1 MDMPENLYDV
11 HLSAYGHSSSIL
23 SPVGRMMAQFA
34 ADFRDGVDINLG
46 VGYVSEEAIPY
57 EEVAEAFLAIRRDP
71 RRYRVPLNYGGPAG
85 SPNLIASIKR
95 FLLENRVGDLTAEI
109 LGDRQIIIG
118 PSGASSILEG
128 LAEVIAPGIVIT
140 SDPRYYIYCEVLQRH
155 GFEVVSV
162 PEDPFGLNPQ
172 SLVETIKGLGSR
184 AEEVRFFYV
193 VTVNNPTC
201 RILPSERRAAIVA
214 CAEELSYR
222 LGRKVPVVF
231 DAAYE
236 LLLHDPG
243 VARPNSPFHY
253 DRLGLVYEVGT
264 LSKIVAPALRI
275 GFIIGPRGPLMDAL
289 VQHTCDVGFS
299 APLFCQEIA
308 SYLLDREGPK
318 RLKEVQAVYRQR
330 ALGARAAI
338 EKYLGWALEDLS
350 GGQAGFYFYLTF
362 REIETAEGSLFFRYL
377 TRTIGDPEIDGPPD
391 RRHPRVM
398 YLPGQF
404 CVDPNGSLREVGR
417 RQLRISYGY
426 EEPSRIEEGI
436 ALMGE
441 AARYSL
447 SRVGSYST

>member
-1 MDMPENLYDV
+1 MPGKLSDIP
-11 HLSAYGHSSSIL
+11 LSAYGRASSVL

-34 ADFRDGVDINLG
+34 ADFRDGIDINLG

-57 EEVAEAFLAIRRDP
+57 EEVAEAFAAIRQDP

-85 SPNLIASIKR
+85 SPNLIASLRR
-95 FLLENRVGDLTAEI
+95 FLVENRIGDLTPEI
-109 LGDRQIIIG
+109 LSDRQIIIG

-140 SDPRYYIYCEVLQRH
+140 SDPRYYIYCEVLERH
-155 GFEVVSV
+155 GFQVVAV
-162 PEDPFGLNPQ
+162 PEDSSGLNPY
-172 SLVETIKGLGSR
+172 LLAETIEGLGSR
-184 AEEVRFFYV
+184 AEEIRFFYV

-214 CAEELSYR
+214 CAEKLSCR

-236 LLLHDPG
+236 FLIHDPDLP
-243 VARPNSPFHY
+243 RPKSPFHY
-253 DRLGLVYEVGT
+253 DPLGLVYEVGT

-275 GFIIGPRGPLMDAL
+275 GFMIGPPGPIMDAL

-308 SYLLDREGPK
+308 SYLLDQAGAA
-318 RLKEVQAVYRQR
+318 RLKEVQAVYRER
-330 ALGARAAI
+330 ALATQKAI
-338 EKYLGWALEDLS
+338 EKHLGWALEDIS

-362 REIETAEGSLFFRYL
+362 REVETTEDSLFFRYL
-377 TRTIGDPEIDGPPD
+377 TRTTGDPQIDGPSD
-391 RRHPRVM
+391 GRYPRVV

-404 CVDPNGSLREVGR
+404 CVDPKGSLREIGR
-417 RQLRISYGY
+417 RQLRISYAY
-426 EEPSRIEEGI
+426 EELSRIVQGI

-441 AARYSL
+441 AVQYCLKRVICG
-447 SRVGSYST
+447 SR